1 MIILNKVAFTLFG
14 RPVYYYGIIMAC
26 AILACLIAAII
37 LCKVKKI
44 DTGKPV
50 EIFIAIVPAGIL
62 CARLFSVIFE
72 DGLTMAD
79 YFNFQTGGM
88 SIIGAI
94 IGGALGLLVYKLI
107 TKQLFLKIA
116 DVVTSVLLL
125 GQSIGRWGNYVNG
138 EVYGQEI
145 LDPNLQF
152 FPYGVQIDI
161 NGVLTWFEALFFWE
175 AVLSLIGFVAIVLLY
190 LKTKK
195 IGLATGAYFLY
206 YGVVRL
212 ILEGRRQS
220 EFVLKWGNVPV
231 SALISALFIAIG
243 LAIIIWLIVKTIKQ
257 KKETTGGREEVH
269 Q

>member
-1 MIILNKVAFTLFG
+1 MCMINLNKVAFTLFG
-14 RPVYYYGIIMAC
+14 VDVYYYGLIMAL
-26 AILACLIAAII
+26 AIFACLISAII
-37 LCKVKKI
+37 LSKVKKI

-79 YFNFQTGGM
+79 YFNFKTGGM

-94 IGGALGLLVYKLI
+94 IGGAIGMLVYKLI
-107 TKQLFLKIA
+107 TKQSFLHIA
-116 DVVTSVLLL
+116 DIATSVLLL

-145 LDPNLQF
+145 LNPNLQF
-152 FPYGVQIDI
+152 FPFGVEIS
-161 NGVLTWFEALFFWE
+161 GTWYEALFFWE
-175 AVLSLIGFVAIVLLY
+175 SVLSIIGFIAIVVLY

-195 IGLATGAYFLY
+195 AGLATGVYFLY
-206 YGVVRL
+206 YGLVRL

-220 EFVLKWGNVPV
+220 EFVLKWGSVPV
-231 SALISALFIAIG
+231 SALLSALFIVIG
-243 LAIIIWLIVKTIKQ
+243 LAIIIWLIIKAVKQ
-257 KKETTGGREEVH
+257 KKEATGGGKEIH